1 MLNLVCCLLA
11 ELGLAVGPEVVP
23 QEKGLLQAVDPFAE
37 AGVGRKSQVEE
48 GPQVARAVP
57 EVALADLVGVLPA
70 FGDPAG
76 AVGALGQVLPPQAE
90 DQKTWFSLF
99 STFSTFST
107 LSLFF
112 HSKRK
117 QKHSNRRLGP
127 QKRLNHS
134 FVTYF
139 EYHCPFLFE

>member
-1 MLNLVCCLLA
+1 M
-11 ELGLAVGPEVVP
+11 
-23 QEKGLLQAVDPFAE
+23 DPFAE

-70 FGDPAG
+70 LGDPAG

-99 STFSTFST
+99 QLHSIFTS
-107 LSLFF
+107 LSF

-117 QKHSNRRLGP
+117 QKHSKTKRRLG
-127 QKRLNHS
+127 
-134 FVTYF
+134 T
-139 EYHCPFLFE
+139 

>member
-1 MLNLVCCLLA
+1 M
-11 ELGLAVGPEVVP
+11 
-23 QEKGLLQAVDPFAE
+23 DPFAE

-70 FGDPAG
+70 LGDPAG

-99 STFSTFST
+99 SASLELHFTFFSFKTKTKT
-107 LSLFF
+107 L
-112 HSKRK
+112 KTK
-117 QKHSNRRLGP
+117 RRLG
-127 QKRLNHS
+127 
-134 FVTYF
+134 T
-139 EYHCPFLFE
+139 

>member
-1 MLNLVCCLLA
+1 M
-11 ELGLAVGPEVVP
+11 
-23 QEKGLLQAVDPFAE
+23 DPFAE

-70 FGDPAG
+70 LGDPAG

-99 STFSTFST
+99 STSLHFTFFSFQPKTKT
-107 LSLFF
+107 L
-112 HSKRK
+112 KTK
-117 QKHSNRRLGP
+117 RRLG
-127 QKRLNHS
+127 
-134 FVTYF
+134 T
-139 EYHCPFLFE
+139 

>member
-1 MLNLVCCLLA
+1 M
-11 ELGLAVGPEVVP
+11 
-23 QEKGLLQAVDPFAE
+23 DPFAE

-70 FGDPAG
+70 SGDPAG

-99 STFSTFST
+99 SASIELPTS
-107 LSLFF
+107 LSF
-112 HSKRK
+112 HIQNENKNTQNETTPRHLK
-117 QKHSNRRLGP
+117 KVEP
-127 QKRLNHS
+127 
-134 FVTYF
+134 
-139 EYHCPFLFE
+139 

>member
-1 MLNLVCCLLA
+1 M
-11 ELGLAVGPEVVP
+11 
-23 QEKGLLQAVDPFAE
+23 DPFAE

-70 FGDPAG
+70 LGDPAG

-99 STFSTFST
+99 SA
-107 LSLFF
+107 SLELPTSLPF

-117 QKHSNRRLGP
+117 QKHSKRRLG
-127 QKRLNHS
+127 
-134 FVTYF
+134 T
-139 EYHCPFLFE
+139 

>member
-1 MLNLVCCLLA
+1 M
-11 ELGLAVGPEVVP
+11 
-23 QEKGLLQAVDPFAE
+23 DPFAE

-70 FGDPAG
+70 LGDPAG

-99 STFSTFST
+99 STSLDLHFTFFSFKTKTKT
-107 LSLFF
+107 LQNETTPW
-112 HSKRK
+112 H
-117 QKHSNRRLGP
+117 
-127 QKRLNHS
+127 LNK
-134 FVTYF
+134 VA
-139 EYHCPFLFE
+139 P